1 MNTLAKLILLAAV
14 LSAPAMAATTDDPL
28 ESAIWSD
35 VRAAHLPGGDVVF
48 DDLVTLV
55 MPTEIENST
64 DVPLAVRLSPELTG
78 IAEIVVIAENNPIQ
92 TVARMMPYRR
102 IASIGLKIRL
112 EMSTPVRAAVLTD
125 DGVWHV
131 GSEWAEVLTPG
142 GCSAPIV
149 FSEAGEG
156 ARLGEIAMRTYDRDE
171 ADRLKFRIIHPM
183 ETGFAFTGDGEQIPA
198 YYIEWIE
205 ISDAGGKVVDVF
217 TQAAMAPDPIIT
229 LDVPELRQ
237 SLRINARDSEGLEFE
252 SLR

>member
-1 MNTLAKLILLAAV
+1 MNALAKLTVLAVV
-14 LSAPAMAATTDDPL
+14 LSAPALAATTEDPL

-35 VRAAHLPGGDVVF
+35 IRAAHLPGGEVVF

-64 DVPLAVRLSPELTG
+64 DVPLPVKLSPELTG

-102 IASIGLKIRL
+102 LASIGLKMRL

-142 GCSAPIV
+142 GCSAPIE
-149 FSEAGEG
+149 FSEAGQG
-156 ARLGEIAMRTYDRDE
+156 ARLGEIAMRTYEREE

-205 ISDAGGKVVDVF
+205 ISDAAGKVVDVF